1 MTDEKIHRRPY
12 APPNPDGFRDDDEDP
27 VAYCPREK
35 KKKTPREHQACE
47 HHDVSGRSE
56 EEVGE
61 SAPCDYEE
69 EEAEAEEA

>member
-12 APPNPDGFRDDDEDP
+12 APPNPDGFRDEGEDP

-35 KKKTPREHQACE
+35 KKKTPIEHRACE
-47 HHDVSGRSE
+47 HHDPSDRSPE
-56 EEVGE
+56 EIEE

-69 EEAEAEEA
+69 DAKDEEA